1 LIEQGTIRSKSVEA
15 AFRTVPRHLF
25 APEATPE
32 KAYDAESTVTT
43 KKNEHGITVSSVSA
57 PTIQAMML
65 EQAGIKPGL
74 CVAEIGSGGVNAA
87 MAAELV
93 GADGE
98 VITGDIDAFVTDR
111 ARRFLDATG
120 YGRVRVVTADGEGG
134 FPAHAPLDRLLVT
147 VGAWDIPPA
156 WIDQLAD
163 DGRLVV
169 PLRMRGL
176 TRSVAFDKEGDHL
189 VSRSAEICGFVTMQG
204 AGAHKERLLLLRG
217 KEIGL
222 RFDDD
227 WGADADA
234 LNGALD
240 TDRAEVWSGVTVG
253 RGEPFGGLQMWL
265 ATAVDGFCQ
274 LSLDAKLDTGLVS
287 PQNRMA
293 CPAVVEGGSFA
304 HLALHRTEDVP
315 GKPVFEFGA
324 HGFGPDGEA
333 VAERFA
339 EQIRVWD
346 RHYRNGPD
354 PVISAYPAGTPN
366 EDLPQGRIIP
376 KRHVRVVISWPQE
389 GQGTVHEST
398 KEK

>member
-1 LIEQGTIRSKSVEA
+1 
-15 AFRTVPRHLF
+15 
-25 APEATPE
+25 
-32 KAYDAESTVTT
+32 
-43 KKNEHGITVSSVSA
+43 
-57 PTIQAMML
+57 
-65 EQAGIKPGL
+65 
-74 CVAEIGSGGVNAA
+74 

-93 GADGE
+93 GEDGE
-98 VITGDIDAFVTDR
+98 VITGDIDSFVTDR
-111 ARRFLDATG
+111 ARRFLAATG
-120 YGRVRVVTADGEGG
+120 YERVRVMTADGEDG
-134 FPAHAPLDRLLVT
+134 FPDCAPLDRLLVT

-156 WIDQLAD
+156 WMDQLAD

-240 TDRAEVWSGVTVG
+240 TDRVEVWSGVTVG
-253 RGEPFGGLQMWL
+253 RGEHFGGLQMWL

-274 LSLDAKLDTGLVS
+274 LSVDTKLDTGRVS

-304 HLALHRTEDVP
+304 YLAINRTEEVP
-315 GKPVFEFGA
+315 GEPVFQFGA

-346 RHYRNGPD
+346 RYYRHGPD
-354 PVISAYPAGTPN
+354 PVISAYPASTP
-366 EDLPQGRIIP
+366 EEGLPQGRVIP
-376 KRHVRVVISWPQE
+376 KRHVRVVISWPRE
-389 GQGTVHEST
+389 GQETMHDPT
-398 KEK
+398 KRSRG